1 MPVYEFLCGDCN
13 RVFNFLAR
21 TPAAAKRK
29 PRCPQCGGRRMSKLI
44 SRFAMKSGSRK
55 SSAPDEGAG
64 PGSEHDM
71 SPAEEARM
79 ERELMKMASEMESM
93 DENDPRQMAA
103 AMRRLS
109 DMTGEQLEPEMQEM
123 IRRLEA
129 GEDPEKVEE
138 DMADVLGDDPMGGGG
153 GMPSHD
159 GGLYEM

>member
-1 MPVYEFLCGDCN
+1 
-13 RVFNFLAR
+13 
-21 TPAAAKRK
+21 
-29 PRCPQCGGRRMSKLI
+29 MSKLF
-44 SRFAMKSGSRK
+44 SRFAMGSGARK
-55 SSAPDEGAG
+55 QSTPHEGGG
-64 PGSEHDM
+64 PGSERDL

-109 DMTGEQLEPEMQEM
+109 DVTGEKLEPEMQEM

-138 DMADVLGDDPMGGGG
+138 DMADVLGGGPTGGVG
-153 GMPSHD
+153 GMPTRD
-159 GGLYEM
+159 DGLYEL

>member
-1 MPVYEFLCGDCN
+1 MPVYEFHCKDCN

-29 PRCPQCGGRRMSKLI
+29 PKCPKCGGRRMSKLF
-44 SRFAMKSGSRK
+44 SRFAMRSGARK
-55 SSAPDEGAG
+55 QSTLEERGG
-64 PGSEHDM
+64 PGSESDL

-109 DMTGEQLEPEMQEM
+109 DMTGEKLEPEMQEM

-138 DMADVLGDDPMGGGG
+138 DMADVLGDGPTGGAGG
-153 GMPSHD
+153 IPTRD
-159 GGLYEM
+159 DGLYEL